1 MSHSEQVP
9 GPQLGQEET
18 LLFNDQGVLVTS
30 ERVVASGRTWRVGEL
45 VGVDSIR
52 RSPRVLPWLVILVLG
67 AIVGLPVVSSLLASP
82 HAPGSLSYDVVLAL
96 AGTAI
101 FASIAALVVVG
112 DSYWLVLRTRQ
123 REGHVLRSRDPQ
135 LISKLVTVVAE
146 AAEAA
151 RQRR

>member
-1 MSHSEQVP
+1 MSDSEQVT

-18 LLFNDQGVLVTS
+18 LLFNEQGVLVTS

-45 VGVDSIR
+45 VGVGSIR

-67 AIVGLPVVSSLLASP
+67 AIVGLPVLSSLLVSP

-135 LISKLVTVVAE
+135 LISKLVTVVGE

>member
-1 MSHSEQVP
+1 MSHSEQVT
-9 GPQLGQEET
+9 GSQLGQEET

-45 VGVDSIR
+45 VGVGSIR
-52 RSPRVLPWLVILVLG
+52 RSPRILPWLVILVLG
-67 AIVGLPVVSSLLASP
+67 AIVGLPVLSSLLVSP